1 MTYLFRNYRRSTAS
15 IKMMRTFI
23 VLVTMLVIGVSTP
36 EVFGKGTPWN
46 VYFTSPADADGGT
59 LIMEITLDGGTVLTV
74 TANIAGH
81 TSAAD
86 KAAAMIAALNNFTS
100 GGVQVMTASALST
113 PGGLKVEVHNSWP
126 HDNEIQSFTVT
137 DSQTGQHPIGFKDD
151 PADIIVDITVNISG
165 DGVDREDGTMATA
178 VLGIGEDGPLASV
191 ETFGKTGDI
200 IELELA
206 EAFNELYS
214 PDYAAEIIDD
224 ALVVTNVPCERG
236 TISGTDD
243 NGLTFEIT
251 MTRRPVR
258 HPPTVSE
265 WGLIIMALLLVTV
278 GAIVI
283 HKRRQATV

>member
-1 MTYLFRNYRRSTAS
+1 
-15 IKMMRTFI
+15 MRTFI

-36 EVFGKGTPWN
+36 EVFGKGTPWE
-46 VYFTSPADADGGT
+46 VYFNGPADADGGT

-126 HDNEIQSFTVT
+126 SDNEIQSFTVT

-178 VLGIGEDGPLASV
+178 ALGIGEAGQLASV
-191 ETFGKTGDI
+191 ETLGKTGDM
-200 IELELA
+200 IEIELA
-206 EAFNELYS
+206 EAFNAIYS
-214 PDYAAEIIDD
+214 PDYTAEIIND
-224 ALVVTNVPCERG
+224 ALVVTDVPCELGGMLG
-236 TISGTDD
+236 TND
-243 NGLTFEIT
+243 NGLTYEST
-251 MTRRPVR
+251 MTRQPPPGE
-258 HPPTVSE
+258 PPTLSQ

-278 GAIVI
+278 GAIMI
-283 HKRRQATV
+283 RKRRQVTT